1 MLAHQSIICYM
12 LLALADVQP
21 LTMQRS
27 LDPWRPF
34 ANCEMR
40 GHTFVETFWQEAI
53 DEQIHDLLQ
62 GNEE

>member
-1 MLAHQSIICYM
+1 M

-62 GNEE
+62 GKEE